1 MTRITLYKLLFVV
14 YSVAQCQ
21 GVHIVQVP
29 SSKNTP
35 QGEKLVEEEQPVT
48 SSSPS
53 QPTTSSPPQLEEPK
67 NITTTAAPD
76 QCNLPPE
83 LVDEIKSYQ
92 DTVDQ
97 IIEYVVRG
105 DYKGRTYEVLAE
117 LVDTFGPRMT
127 GSGQLEAAIDWML
140 ELSEAEG
147 LENTHTEDVTAPHWV
162 RNTESAWM
170 TQPRLH
176 QLNML
181 GLGGSVGTPPE
192 GIKAEVLV
200 VKDFDDLQK
209 HADQA
214 VGKIV
219 VFNPVWVSYGETV
232 KYRSQGASKAA
243 EVGAVA
249 SLIRSI
255 GPFSINSPHTGQQ
268 EYTDPQHK
276 IPTACITV
284 EDAAMMDRMQA
295 RGQKIEVHL
304 TMGAESYPDII
315 TRNTITEVL
324 GHQAPDEAV
333 VVSGHL
339 DSWDV
344 GQGAMDDGGGA
355 MISWNSAVVLQ
366 RLGLRPRRTL
376 RAILWAGEEQG
387 LYGGFAYHKNHVN
400 ESDKFQLLLESDI
413 GTFNPLGLAFNG
425 TQEATCI
432 LEEVTKLLHSLN
444 ATKVVSPMDGGP
456 DIEVWMKD
464 GVPTGSLY
472 NANEKYFWFHHSN
485 GDTLSVEDSDV
496 LDHCL
501 AVWTSVAYVAADM
514 TQRIPHGPSSKD
526 PSLEV
531 PKTQNY
537 DTPKTPHSPRHQL
550 G

>member
-1 MTRITLYKLLFVV
+1 
-14 YSVAQCQ
+14 AQCQ

-200 VKDFDDLQK
+200 
-209 HADQA
+209 
-214 VGKIV
+214 
-219 VFNPVWVSYGETV
+219 
-232 KYRSQGASKAA
+232 YRSQGASKAA

-344 GQGAMDDGGGA
+344 GQGAMDDGGVMLVQVLRWYRCYIGTGGA

-432 LEEVTKLLHSLN
+432 LEE
-444 ATKVVSPMDGGP
+444 VVSPMDGGP

>member
-1 MTRITLYKLLFVV
+1 MGQVALCTITFTCILSALLFVL

-21 GVHIVQVP
+21 GVHIVQLP
-29 SSKNTP
+29 SINDTR
-35 QGEKLVEEEQPVT
+35 QGEELVEEEQPVT

-53 QPTTSSPPQLEEPK
+53 QPTTSSPPQLKEPK

-219 VFNPVWVSYGETV
+219 VFNQEWVSYGVSV
-232 KYRSQGASKAA
+232 KYRFLGASKAA

-249 SLIRSI
+249 SLIRSAAS
-255 GPFSINSPHTGQQ
+255 FSINSPHTGQQ

-376 RAILWAGEEQG
+376 RAILWAAEEQG
-387 LYGGFAYHKNHVN
+387 GYGGDAYHKNHVN
-400 ESDKFQLLLESDI
+400 ESDKFQLIMESDS
-413 GTFNPLGLAFNG
+413 GTFNPLGLGFDG

-432 LEEVTKLLHSLN
+432 MEEVMKLLHSIN
-444 ATKVVSPMDGGP
+444 ATKVVRENGGGP
-456 DIEVWMKD
+456 DIEVWVND
-464 GVPTGSLY
+464 GVPLGSLY

-501 AVWTSVAYVAADM
+501 AVWTSVAYVTADM
-514 TQRIPHGPSSKD
+514 TQRIPHGPSNID
-526 PSLEV
+526 PS
-531 PKTQNY
+531 Y
-537 DTPKTPHSPRHQL
+537 
-550 G
+550 